1 MIDKALRHLYL
12 AMHNDPENRQHQ
24 NLLIRGC
31 PQLPL
36 ISGGLLITEY
46 MTLRIK
52 DIDYEMKGI
61 TVRAAKGNKNRATL
75 FQACKRISLK
85 CSITQKRSVERQ
97 WVRAMPK
104 ALYRKYPAASQSSGR
119 QFVFPQRYYDHS
131 MKLTSLPAGI
141 LHPLR
146 FIKHFD

>member
-97 WVRAMPK
+97 WVRANAK
-104 ALYRKYPAASQSSGR
+104 SSLSKISSCFSIIGAAVR
-119 QFVFPQRYYDHS
+119 FPS
-131 MKLTSLPAGI
+131 AV
-141 LHPLR
+141 LR
-146 FIKHFD
+146 P